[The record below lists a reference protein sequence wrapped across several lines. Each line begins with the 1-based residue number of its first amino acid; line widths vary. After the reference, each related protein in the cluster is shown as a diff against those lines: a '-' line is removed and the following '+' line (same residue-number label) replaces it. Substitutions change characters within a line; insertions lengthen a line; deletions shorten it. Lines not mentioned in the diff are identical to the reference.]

1 MENVY
6 QVLDSLGIKYKKF
19 EHPVMHTVEDADKL
33 DFKIPGGV
41 NKCLFLRNKKGDK
54 HYLVLLRGTKRLNLN
69 NLEKLLEET
78 RLSFASPERLMK
90 YLKITP
96 GSVSPFG
103 LINDIGKSVT
113 FIVDNELLNHDEIAF
128 HPNIN
133 TQTLVL
139 KTEDFRSYLI
149 HTKNKIIF
157 LDL

>member
-1 MENVY
+1 MDNVY
-6 QVLDSLGIKYKKF
+6 QALDSLGIKYQKF

-54 HYLVLLRGTKRLNLN
+54 HYLVLISGAKRLDLK
-69 NLEKLLEET
+69 NLEKLLSEI

-90 YLKITP
+90 YLRVSP
-96 GSVSPFG
+96 GSVSPFC
-103 LINDIGKSVT
+103 LINDLDKAVA
-113 FIVDNELLNHDEIAF
+113 FIIDNELLERDELAL

-139 KTEDFRSYLI
+139 KVEDFKAFLAW
-149 HTKNKIIF
+149 TKNKILF

>member
-1 MENVY
+1 MDNVY
-6 QVLDSLGIKYKKF
+6 QTLDLLDIKYKKF

-54 HYLVLLRGTKRLNLN
+54 HYLILINGAKRVDLK
-69 NLEKLLEET
+69 NLEKLLNET

-90 YLKITP
+90 YLKIIP

-103 LINDIGKSVT
+103 LINDLEKSVT
-113 FIVDNELLNHDEIAF
+113 FIVDNELLNHDEIAL

-139 KTEDFRSYLI
+139 KTEDFRRYLI
-149 HTKNKIIF
+149 HTKNKVIF